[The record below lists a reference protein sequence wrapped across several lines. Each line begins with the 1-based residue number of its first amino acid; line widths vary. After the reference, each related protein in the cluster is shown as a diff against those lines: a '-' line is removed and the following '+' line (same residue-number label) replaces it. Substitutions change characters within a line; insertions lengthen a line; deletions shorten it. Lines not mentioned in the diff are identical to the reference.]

1 MLRSGAVT
9 LKDLV
14 EPDGPVHLTIVCAP
28 CAREGRYLV
37 SRMIAQ
43 HGDMGLPDVLALMTQ
58 DCPKHQTVA
67 IHDRCNAVFKP

>member
-37 SRMIAQ
+37 SRLIAQ
-43 HGDMGLPDVLALMTQ
+43 HGDMALPDVLALMTQ
-58 DCPKHQTVA
+58 DCPKHKTVA
-67 IHDRCNAVFKP
+67 IHDRCNAVFKS

>member
-1 MLRSGAVT
+1 MPRGGAVT
-9 LKDLV
+9 LKDMD

-37 SRMIAQ
+37 SRLIAQ

-58 DCPKHQTVA
+58 DCPKYQTVA